1 MQAKTPKNPLTF
13 LSVLRQ
19 ETGTGEKMS
28 VAKTMFAITFVLFLG
43 ITLIV
48 PSFPPAQLIMPQTTL
63 FISTTSIATLFI
75 GITNAFFW
83 TIIVVV
89 TYGLA
94 QLALHTGRPGM
105 LPPMPV
111 APYLITPLPE
121 NQLVDSR
128 VGLIPTALTIPPES
142 SPFKVGKAP
151 VRAMMRTEPDPI
163 RFSREHIGAVDVE
176 TFEGIGLV
184 CGGLL
189 RNLGIDTVSDLL
201 RVGATERGRRRLASE
216 IGVTYSTLLK
226 WVHREDLLRVKGIGR
241 KYSALLES
249 AGVSTATDL
258 KTKNPYNL
266 CQTLRALN
274 REKHLVWRSPPS
286 KTIEIWVQN
295 AKNLEPVLIE

>member
-1 MQAKTPKNPLTF
+1 
-13 LSVLRQ
+13 
-19 ETGTGEKMS
+19 
-28 VAKTMFAITFVLFLG
+28 MFAITFVLFLG

-48 PSFPPAQLIMPQTTL
+48 PSFPPAQLIMPQATL
-63 FISTTSIATLFI
+63 STWGTPIATLFI
-75 GITNAFFW
+75 GITNGLFW
-83 TIIVVV
+83 TIIVLV

-94 QLALHTGRPGM
+94 QLALHTGRPRM

-128 VGLIPTALTIPPES
+128 VGLIPPALTIPPGG
-142 SPFKVGKAP
+142 SPFKVGKEP
-151 VRAMMRTEPDPI
+151 VRAMMRTEPVPI
-163 RFSREHIGAVDVE
+163 RFLREPIGAEVDVE

-201 RVGATERGRRRLASE
+201 RVCATERGRRRLASE

-226 WVHREDLLRVKGIGR
+226 WVYREDLLRVRGIGR

-249 AGVSTATDL
+249 AGVNTATDL
-258 KTKNPYNL
+258 KEKNPDHL

-274 REKHLVWRSPPS
+274 RERHLVMRSPPF
-286 KTIEIWVQN
+286 KTIEIWVRN
-295 AKNLEPVLIE
+295 AKNLEPVLIK

>member
-1 MQAKTPKNPLTF
+1 
-13 LSVLRQ
+13 
-19 ETGTGEKMS
+19 MS

-48 PSFPPAQLIMPQTTL
+48 PSFPPVQLIMPQTML
-63 FISTTSIATLFI
+63 SNWSIPVATLLV
-75 GITNAFFW
+75 GITNGLFW
-83 TIIVVV
+83 TIIVVL

-94 QLALHTGRPGM
+94 QLALRTGRPGL

-111 APYLITPLPE
+111 APYLITPPPE

-128 VGLIPTALTIPPES
+128 VGLIPPALTIPPGG
-142 SPFKVGKAP
+142 SPFKVGKEP
-151 VRAMMRTEPDPI
+151 VRAMMRTESDPI
-163 RFSREHIGAVDVE
+163 RFSREPIGAEVDVE

-201 RVGATERGRRRLASE
+201 KVSVTERGRRRLASE

-241 KYSALLES
+241 KYSTLLES
-249 AGVSTATDL
+249 AGVNTATDL
-258 KTKNPYNL
+258 KEKNPDHL

-274 REKHLVWRSPPS
+274 RERHLVMRSPPS
-286 KTIEIWVQN
+286 KTIELWVHN
-295 AKNLEPVLIE
+295 AKTLNQY